1 MELMGT
7 EGAPDGFSL
16 GGDFELPDL
25 AKQRQTGVYQVTQF
39 QNDQE
44 KTLNVPIVLKA
55 SKAELSRLAKNRIIP
70 DLRFHYRVIAAAL
83 AVRAADLLEDNTEE
97 LADVLN
103 TAGLWVKDRD
113 ERVGNRYYQIL
124 EKRAVKTKIGGLA
137 IAKHWFVNETGP
149 WTEEQQA
156 AYKKLH
162 QDLGIDSAQ

>member
-1 MELMGT
+1 
-7 EGAPDGFSL
+7 
-16 GGDFELPDL
+16 
-25 AKQRQTGVYQVTQF
+25 
-39 QNDQE
+39 
-44 KTLNVPIVLKA
+44 
-55 SKAELSRLAKNRIIP
+55 
-70 DLRFHYRVIAAAL
+70 VIAGAL

-156 AYKKLH
+156 TYKKLH